1 MSWLNGGLKGDI
13 PQRGC
18 YDEESFDEESSISRF
33 YSLNFD
39 FKAYN
44 GNLKLLI
51 VTTSNIS
58 KNFVDVYL
66 SPEKAENSK
75 IELGQIIE
83 KQVLS
88 TDSSTNLEDNT
99 DNKDI
104 QDRVVARFFKISDYV
119 LHCYVTNEIPDE
131 ELNNLTSVLLS
142 IDDQAVSNQLSVVVL
157 TSYHFSSYFC
167 LGDQP
172 SFDTPLQRCLVS
184 PSSKHYLNP
193 PCKRLEQPNVIKG
206 VPAAVLTNRTFNE
219 KAGLLLLSYTDSQK
233 PDSITLSGFMG
244 LFNISEFSQFITKVS
259 SKISLERLK
268 QLQASS
274 STAEHIFM

>member
-1 MSWLNGGLKGDI
+1 
-13 PQRGC
+13 
-18 YDEESFDEESSISRF
+18 
-33 YSLNFD
+33 
-39 FKAYN
+39 
-44 GNLKLLI
+44 LLI

-131 ELNNLTSVLLS
+131 ELNNLTSVVS
-142 IDDQAVSNQLSVVVL
+142 I
-157 TSYHFSSYFC
+157 
-167 LGDQP
+167 
-172 SFDTPLQRCLVS
+172 
-184 PSSKHYLNP
+184 
-193 PCKRLEQPNVIKG
+193 
-206 VPAAVLTNRTFNE
+206 LTNT
-219 KAGLLLLSYTDSQK
+219 
-233 PDSITLSGFMG
+233 
-244 LFNISEFSQFITKVS
+244 
-259 SKISLERLK
+259 
-268 QLQASS
+268 
-274 STAEHIFM
+274 